1 MADEINDWGFTAVT
15 LDELDLIQEQ
25 KKEVDDVTAEIDTV
39 RTQLTTMRAAI
50 QPLLNNLKRDHEKD
64 YILWE
69 NRLPKIKA
77 FEKHLD
83 DIMGGVL

>member
-1 MADEINDWGFTAVT
+1 MSDDFEDFGFTAVT

-25 KKEVDDVTAEIDTV
+25 KKEVDNVTAEIDTV
-39 RTQLTTMRAAI
+39 RAQLTTMREAI

-64 YILWE
+64 YIYWE
-69 NRLPKIKA
+69 NRLPKIVA

-83 DIMGGVL
+83 KIMGNNS

>member
-69 NRLPKIKA
+69 NRLPKIEA

-83 DIMGGVL
+83 TIVNKG